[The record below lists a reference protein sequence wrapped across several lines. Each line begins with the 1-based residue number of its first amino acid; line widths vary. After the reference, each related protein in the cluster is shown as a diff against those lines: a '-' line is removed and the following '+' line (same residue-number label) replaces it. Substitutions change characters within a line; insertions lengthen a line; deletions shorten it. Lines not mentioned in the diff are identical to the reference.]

1 MTAMYILCGIL
12 ILICLVLVL
21 KYLKAQKQAN
31 ERIELN
37 KNIAVENEKLAAN
50 RIELIAETDSLISKI
65 ADKNA
70 ELDRLG
76 QIFDKQGEER
86 ANIAY
91 AGYMEELDK
100 EYHEIISDY
109 MDRFYEVQDS
119 VQKAKDELA
128 NLKAKQ
134 NAYLEEQL
142 RQEEIQ
148 NNLNFYR
155 MILSENDKDDIS
167 HLRQLQGSFHRKE
180 AIDKVVWDVYYK
192 PAYDVLMSHLFKKGQ
207 DKVCGI
213 YKICSVT
220 TGKVYVGQSVDIRS
234 RWRDHIRAALAFGN
248 KTNLLY
254 SAMSDEGPENF
265 TFEILEEV
273 PRSELNERE
282 KYYIDFYQSARAG
295 LNKTSGGS

>member
-1 MTAMYILCGIL
+1 MAPYILCGIL
-12 ILICLVLVL
+12 VFVCLVLAL
-21 KYLKAQKQAN
+21 KYRQAQIKAN

-37 KNIAVENEKLAAN
+37 KDIAAENEKLAAN
-50 RIELIAETDSLISKI
+50 RMELIVETDNLVSKI
-65 ADKNA
+65 EDKNA

-100 EYHEIISDY
+100 EYREIISDY
-109 MDRFYEVQDS
+109 MDRFHEVQDS
-119 VQKAKDELA
+119 VQKAKEELA

-134 NAYLEEQL
+134 TAYLEEQM

-148 NNLNFYR
+148 KNLDFYR
-155 MILSENDKDDIS
+155 MVLSNNDKEDIS

-207 DKVCGI
+207 DKVSGI

-220 TGKVYVGQSVDIRS
+220 TGKVYVGQSVDIRT

-273 PRSELNERE
+273 SRPQLNERE
-282 KYYIDFYQSARAG
+282 KYYIDFYQSATIG
-295 LNKTSGGS
+295 LNKTKGNG